1 MSGQVSD
8 SLRKCSLWRLLGTP
22 AVSKEQPPRGVL
34 QLQNPYDIL
43 LCKRNLADTHDP
55 GTVRDIDRMQGRLFL
70 CELTDGNACPQ
81 HNQHLKGRRLK

>member
-1 MSGQVSD
+1 MTVSGS
-8 SLRKCSLWRLLGTP
+8 
-22 AVSKEQPPRGVL
+22 AVSGGCWGHQQSQRSNPPRGVL